1 MKNQKLNILLIC
13 KSLPWRF
20 KGGIQTHTWDLART
34 LVEKGHSVSILS
46 GGAFKKPLQKYLREG
61 VEVIEIPFFP
71 GRYIKPISLFAEE
84 FSFNF
89 EVRKWVNHNHNE
101 FDIIHAQGR
110 SGYLLYTN
118 KSLHHKLVITIHGVT
133 SIEAAGNKS
142 FHFNSKI
149 HSSITWRLEQ
159 KMLRASRLSIAVS
172 QDLKNTLGLKGISKN
187 IEVIPNGVKNL
198 SPVGNQKLQK
208 TEDKFLFIGRLHPI
222 KGLLPLLKAMNE
234 SNDDLLLDIVGDGPE
249 RKELQAFIDSHHLGN
264 RIQLMGEK
272 TEKQIQSLLPSYRA
286 LVLPSTYETQGIV
299 LLEANALAVPVI
311 ASDLVAIRES
321 VSHGYN
327 GLLCDLNQS
336 SSFIDAMN
344 YMLSHK
350 DTAKIMGLNG
360 QFRVKKDFSW
370 DSITENTIAS
380 YQKIAS

>member
-1 MKNQKLNILLIC
+1 MKTQKLNILLIC

-34 LVEKGHSVSILS
+34 LVKKGHSVSILS
-46 GGAFKKPLQKYLREG
+46 GGAFKKPVQKYLREG

-89 EVRKWVNHNHNE
+89 EVRKWVNQNHNE

-118 KSLHHKLVITIHGVT
+118 KSLHHKLVNTIHGVT
-133 SIEAAGNKS
+133 SIEAGGNKP

-149 HSSITWRLEQ
+149 HSSITQRLEL
-159 KMLRASRLSIAVS
+159 KMLKASRLSIAVS
-172 QDLKNTLGLKGISKN
+172 QDLKNALGIKGISKN

-198 SPVGNQKLQK
+198 KSLGNHALQK

-222 KGLLPLLKAMNE
+222 KGLLPLLKAMTE
-234 SNDDLLLDIVGDGPE
+234 SNDGLILDIVGDGPE
-249 RKELQAFIDSHHLGN
+249 RKEIQAFIVSHHLEN
-264 RIQLMGEK
+264 RVQLLGEK
-272 TEKQIQSLLPSYRA
+272 TEEQIQNLLPSYRA

-299 LLEANALAVPVI
+299 LLEANSLAVPVI
-311 ASDLVAIRES
+311 ASDLAAIRES

-327 GLLCDLNQS
+327 GLLCNPNQS

-350 DTAKIMGLNG
+350 DEAKIMGLNG
-360 QFRVKKDFSW
+360 QARVKKDFSW

-380 YQKIAS
+380 YQKLAS

>member
-1 MKNQKLNILLIC
+1 MKTRKLNILLIC
-13 KSLPWRF
+13 KSLPWRY

-34 LVEKGHSVSILS
+34 LVSKGHNVSILS
-46 GGAFKKPLQKYLREG
+46 GGAYTKPIQKHLYEG
-61 VEVIEIPFFP
+61 VELIEIPFFP

-89 EVRKWVNHNHNE
+89 QVKKWVSQNHNE
-101 FDIIHAQGR
+101 FNIIHAQGR

-118 KSLHHKLVITIHGVT
+118 KSLHHKLVNTIHGVT

-149 HSSITWRLEQ
+149 HANITQRLEL
-159 KMLRASRLSIAVS
+159 KMLQASSLSIAVS
-172 QDLKNTLGLKGISKN
+172 QDLKNALGLKGISKN

-198 SPVGNQKLQK
+198 MPLSNQVFRK

-222 KGLLPLLKAMNE
+222 KGLLPLLKAMTQ
-234 SNDDLLLDIVGDGPE
+234 SNDGLILDIVGDGPE
-249 RKELQAFIDSHHLGN
+249 RKELQTFIQSHHLEN
-264 RIQLMGEK
+264 RVQLLGEK
-272 TEKQIQSLLPSYRA
+272 TEEQIQSLLPSYCA

-299 LLEANALAVPVI
+299 LLEANSLAVPVI

-327 GLLCDLNQS
+327 GLLCDPNQS
-336 SSFIDAMN
+336 SSFIEAMN
-344 YMLSHK
+344 YMLKHK
-350 DTAKIMGLNG
+350 DEAKIMGLNG
-360 QFRVKKDFSW
+360 QARVKKDFSW
-370 DSITENTIAS
+370 DRITENTIAS
-380 YQKIAS
+380 YQKLAC